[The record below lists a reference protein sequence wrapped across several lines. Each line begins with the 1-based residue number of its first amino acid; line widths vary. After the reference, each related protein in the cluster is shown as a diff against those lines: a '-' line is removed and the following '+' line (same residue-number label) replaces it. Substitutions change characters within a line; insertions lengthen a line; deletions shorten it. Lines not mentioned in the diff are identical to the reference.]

1 VGFGTSGSF
10 LLLGLAAFVA
20 LGTLHGAVSN
30 TTEQLSEARED
41 AREHRIETAGT
52 DVLVTDAVHN
62 DTAGNLT
69 VRVNN
74 AGETALVVDDTDVLV
89 DGRYVDLSEFE
100 TVEVDG
106 RQATVWRPG
115 QQLELVDE
123 DWTDAAG
130 RVKAVVEHGVADTT
144 EVATVS

>member
-1 VGFGTSGSF
+1 MGFGTSGSF

-30 TTEQLSEARED
+30 TTEQLSDARED
-41 AREHRIETAGT
+41 TREHRIETAGT
-52 DVLVTDAVHN
+52 DVLVAEVVRN
-62 DTAGNLT
+62 DTAGTLT
-69 VRVNN
+69 IRMNN
-74 AGETALVVDDTDVLV
+74 TGETALVVDDTDVLV

-106 RQATVWRPG
+106 GQATVWRPG

-123 DWTDAAG
+123 GWTNAAR
-130 RVKAVVEHGVADTT
+130 RVKAVVGGGIADTA